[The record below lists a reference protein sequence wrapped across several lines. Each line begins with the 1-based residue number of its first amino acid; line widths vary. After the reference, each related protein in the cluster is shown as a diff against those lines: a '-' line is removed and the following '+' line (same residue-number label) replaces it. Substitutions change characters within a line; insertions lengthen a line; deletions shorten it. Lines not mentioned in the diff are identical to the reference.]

1 MSNDHNNHS
10 EDNCDTC
17 GEEACEK
24 YTGPNRRSP
33 QPWHL
38 DKTLNISH
46 LITTLTIAGSLFMWG
61 AKMDTRVAV
70 LESQG
75 ATQQEVSR
83 NQDTATKE
91 LRKEISVSFAQVNEK
106 LDKLVWEKRGH

>member
-1 MSNDHNNHS
+1 
-10 EDNCDTC
+10 
-17 GEEACEK
+17 
-24 YTGPNRRSP
+24 
-33 QPWHL
+33 
-38 DKTLNISH
+38 
-46 LITTLTIAGSLFMWG
+46 
-61 AKMDTRVAV
+61 MDTRVAV